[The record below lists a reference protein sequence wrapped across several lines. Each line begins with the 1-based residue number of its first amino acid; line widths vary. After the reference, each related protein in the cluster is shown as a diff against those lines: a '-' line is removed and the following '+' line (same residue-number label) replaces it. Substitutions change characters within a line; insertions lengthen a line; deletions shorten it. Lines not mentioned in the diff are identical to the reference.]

1 MLLEPCLRA
10 KLEKTKVFFF
20 EIEDIK
26 GIMLLYVTCWK
37 SWAYMTQMLLVAHA
51 FDYTDRYRYSFMC
64 EDNIVFRND
73 ILMSNIVFFVF
84 YVYDLKSV

>member
-1 MLLEPCLRA
+1 
-10 KLEKTKVFFF
+10 
-20 EIEDIK
+20 
-26 GIMLLYVTCWK
+26 
-37 SWAYMTQMLLVAHA
+37 MTQMLLVAHA